1 MIGDMNELL
10 LKSVEVLPPLPDTVS
25 KLRKY
30 VSEANSNIETMK
42 VAEIISS
49 DPLMTAKLLQLA
61 NSPYYGFTREITT
74 INQVMTAKLLQ
85 LANSPYYGFTRE
97 ITTINQVITLLG
109 VGNIINIV
117 MADSIRDNFKID
129 VSPYGLNTQ
138 NFLKTCNEEATFI
151 ANWLNDEDKK
161 LSHLLVPC
169 AMLLRLGIVIFS
181 NFLIQNHK
189 DKDFLAFLNKNENL
203 ALAENEFLG
212 VDHISFLGFL
222 LHRWNFDD
230 VLIES
235 ICFVRTPHAAREKV
249 KKSAYALAITDHLF
263 APHDGSS
270 PFNAKAAVALLKEA
284 KTQGIN
290 FDLNNLL
297 SKLPNKAKEN
307 LNKED

>member
-49 DPLMTAKLLQLA
+49 DPL
-61 NSPYYGFTREITT
+61 
-74 INQVMTAKLLQ
+74 MTAKLLQ

-290 FDLNNLL
+290 FDLNNFL

>member
-10 LKSVEVLPPLPDTVS
+10 LKSVQVLPPLPDTVS

-49 DPLMTAKLLQLA
+49 DPL
-61 NSPYYGFTREITT
+61 
-74 INQVMTAKLLQ
+74 MTAKLLQ

>member
-49 DPLMTAKLLQLA
+49 DPL
-61 NSPYYGFTREITT
+61 
-74 INQVMTAKLLQ
+74 MTAKLLQ

-203 ALAENEFLG
+203 ALAENKFLG

-307 LNKED
+307 LNKKD

>member
-49 DPLMTAKLLQLA
+49 DPLMT
-61 NSPYYGFTREITT
+61 T
-74 INQVMTAKLLQ
+74 KLLQ

-307 LNKED
+307 LNKKD

>member
-74 INQVMTAKLLQ
+74 INQV
-85 LANSPYYGFTRE
+85 
-97 ITTINQVITLLG
+97 ITLLG

-117 MADSIRDNFKID
+117 TADSIRDNFKID

-151 ANWLNDEDKK
+151 TNWLNDEDKK

-189 DKDFLAFLNKNENL
+189 DKDFLAFLNKSENL

-235 ICFVRTPHAAREKV
+235 ICFVRTPHAREEV

>member
-74 INQVMTAKLLQ
+74 INQV
-85 LANSPYYGFTRE
+85 
-97 ITTINQVITLLG
+97 ITLLG
-109 VGNIINIV
+109 IGNIINIV
-117 MADSIRDNFKID
+117 TADSIRDSFKID
-129 VSPYGLNTQ
+129 VSPYGLDTQ

-235 ICFVRTPHAAREKV
+235 ICFVRTPHAAREEV

-270 PFNAKAAVALLKEA
+270 PFNVKAAVALLEEA

-297 SKLPNKAKEN
+297 SKLPSKAKEN

>member
-10 LKSVEVLPPLPDTVS
+10 LKSVEVLPPLPDIVS

-49 DPLMTAKLLQLA
+49 DPL
-61 NSPYYGFTREITT
+61 
-74 INQVMTAKLLQ
+74 MTAKLLQ

-189 DKDFLAFLNKNENL
+189 DKDFLAFLNKSENL

-235 ICFVRTPHAAREKV
+235 ICFVRTLHAAREKV

>member
-74 INQVMTAKLLQ
+74 INQV
-85 LANSPYYGFTRE
+85 
-97 ITTINQVITLLG
+97 ITLLG

-129 VSPYGLNTQ
+129 VSPYGLDTQ

-151 ANWLNDEDKK
+151 TNWLNDEDKK

-235 ICFVRTPHAAREKV
+235 ICFVRTPHAAREEV

-270 PFNAKAAVALLKEA
+270 PFNVKAAVALLEEA

-297 SKLPNKAKEN
+297 SKLPSKAKEN

>member
-74 INQVMTAKLLQ
+74 INQV
-85 LANSPYYGFTRE
+85 
-97 ITTINQVITLLG
+97 ITLLG

-117 MADSIRDNFKID
+117 TADSIRDNFKID

-151 ANWLNDEDKK
+151 TNWLNDEDKK

-235 ICFVRTPHAAREKV
+235 ICFVRTPHAAREEV

-263 APHDGSS
+263 TPHDGSS
-270 PFNAKAAVALLKEA
+270 PFNAKAAVALLEEA

-297 SKLPNKAKEN
+297 SKLPSKAKEN

>member
-42 VAEIISS
+42 VAETISS
-49 DPLMTAKLLQLA
+49 DPL
-61 NSPYYGFTREITT
+61 
-74 INQVMTAKLLQ
+74 MTAKLLQ

-307 LNKED
+307 LNKKD

>member
-49 DPLMTAKLLQLA
+49 DPL
-61 NSPYYGFTREITT
+61 
-74 INQVMTAKLLQ
+74 MTAKLLQ

-307 LNKED
+307 LNKEN

>member
-42 VAEIISS
+42 IAEIISS

-74 INQVMTAKLLQ
+74 INQV
-85 LANSPYYGFTRE
+85 
-97 ITTINQVITLLG
+97 ITLLG
-109 VGNIINIV
+109 AGNIINIV
-117 MADSIRDNFKID
+117 TADSIRDSFKID
-129 VSPYGLNTQ
+129 VSPYGLDTQ
-138 NFLKTCNEEATFI
+138 IFLKNCNEEATFI
-151 ANWLNDEDKK
+151 TNWLNDEDKK

-181 NFLIQNHK
+181 NFLIQNHREK
-189 DKDFLAFLNKNENL
+189 EFLTFLNETKIENI

-230 VLIES
+230 ILIES
-235 ICFVRTPHAAREKV
+235 ICFVRAPHAAREEV

-263 APHDGSS
+263 APYDGSS
-270 PFNAKAAVALLKEA
+270 PFNTKAAVALLEEA
-284 KTQGIN
+284 KTQGVSFNLSN
-290 FDLNNLL
+290 FL

>member
-30 VSEANSNIETMK
+30 VSEVNSNIETMK

-49 DPLMTAKLLQLA
+49 DPL
-61 NSPYYGFTREITT
+61 
-74 INQVMTAKLLQ
+74 MTAKLLQ

-161 LSHLLVPC
+161 LSHLLIPC

-189 DKDFLAFLNKNENL
+189 DKDFLAFLNKSENL

>member
-30 VSEANSNIETMK
+30 VNEANSNIETMK

-61 NSPYYGFTREITT
+61 NSPYYGF
-74 INQVMTAKLLQ
+74 A
-85 LANSPYYGFTRE
+85 RE

-117 MADSIRDNFKID
+117 TADSIRDSFKID
-129 VSPYGLNTQ
+129 VSPYGLDTQ
-138 NFLKTCNEEATFI
+138 VFLRNCNEEVTFI
-151 ANWLNDEDKK
+151 TNWLNDEDKK

-181 NFLIQNHK
+181 NFLIQNHREK
-189 DKDFLAFLNKNENL
+189 EFLTFLNETKIENI

-222 LHRWNFDD
+222 LYRWNFDD

-235 ICFVRTPHAAREKV
+235 ICFVRTPHAAREEV

-270 PFNAKAAVALLKEA
+270 PFNAKAAVALLEEA

-297 SKLPNKAKEN
+297 SKLPSKAKEN
-307 LNKED
+307 LDKED

>member
-49 DPLMTAKLLQLA
+49 DPLM
-61 NSPYYGFTREITT
+61 
-74 INQVMTAKLLQ
+74 MAKLLQ

-151 ANWLNDEDKK
+151 VNWLNDEDKK

>member
-30 VSEANSNIETMK
+30 VNEANSNIETMK

-74 INQVMTAKLLQ
+74 INQV
-85 LANSPYYGFTRE
+85 
-97 ITTINQVITLLG
+97 ITLLG

-117 MADSIRDNFKID
+117 TADSIKDSFKID
-129 VSPYGLNTQ
+129 VSPYGLDTQ
-138 NFLKTCNEEATFI
+138 VFLRNCNEEATFI
-151 ANWLNDEDKK
+151 TNWLNDEDKK

-222 LHRWNFDD
+222 LYRWNFDD

-235 ICFVRTPHAAREKV
+235 ICFVRTPHAAREEV

-270 PFNAKAAVALLKEA
+270 PFNAKAAVALLEEA

-297 SKLPNKAKEN
+297 SKLPSKVKEN
-307 LNKED
+307 LDKED

>member
-74 INQVMTAKLLQ
+74 INQV
-85 LANSPYYGFTRE
+85 
-97 ITTINQVITLLG
+97 ITLLG

-138 NFLKTCNEEATFI
+138 NFLKTCNEEAAFI

>member
-74 INQVMTAKLLQ
+74 INQV
-85 LANSPYYGFTRE
+85 
-97 ITTINQVITLLG
+97 ITLLD

-189 DKDFLAFLNKNENL
+189 DKDFLAFLNKSENL

-290 FDLNNLL
+290 FDLNNRL

>member
-49 DPLMTAKLLQLA
+49 DPLMMAKLLQLA
-61 NSPYYGFTREITT
+61 NS
-74 INQVMTAKLLQ
+74 L
-85 LANSPYYGFTRE
+85 YYGFTRE

-297 SKLPNKAKEN
+297 SKLPSKAKEN

>member
-49 DPLMTAKLLQLA
+49 DPL
-61 NSPYYGFTREITT
+61 
-74 INQVMTAKLLQ
+74 MTAKLLQ

-270 PFNAKAAVALLKEA
+270 PFNAKAAVALLEEA

-297 SKLPNKAKEN
+297 SKLPSKAKEN
-307 LNKED
+307 LNEED

>member
-74 INQVMTAKLLQ
+74 INQV
-85 LANSPYYGFTRE
+85 
-97 ITTINQVITLLG
+97 ITLLG

-117 MADSIRDNFKID
+117 TADSIRDNFKID

-151 ANWLNDEDKK
+151 TNWLNDEDKK

-189 DKDFLAFLNKNENL
+189 DKDFLAFLNKSENL

-235 ICFVRTPHAAREKV
+235 ICFVRTPHAAREEV

-270 PFNAKAAVALLKEA
+270 PFNAKAAVALLEEA

>member
-49 DPLMTAKLLQLA
+49 DPL
-61 NSPYYGFTREITT
+61 
-74 INQVMTAKLLQ
+74 MTAKLLQ

-189 DKDFLAFLNKNENL
+189 DKDFLAFLNKSENL

-212 VDHISFLGFL
+212 VNHISFLGFL

>member
-49 DPLMTAKLLQLA
+49 NPL
-61 NSPYYGFTREITT
+61 
-74 INQVMTAKLLQ
+74 MTAKLLQ

-212 VDHISFLGFL
+212 VDHISFLRFL

>member
-1 MIGDMNELL
+1 MDMNELL
-10 LKSVEVLPPLPDTVS
+10 LKSVEILPPLPNTVS

-74 INQVMTAKLLQ
+74 INQV
-85 LANSPYYGFTRE
+85 
-97 ITTINQVITLLG
+97 ITLLG

-117 MADSIRDNFKID
+117 TADSIKDSFKID
-129 VSPYGLNTQ
+129 VSPYGLDTQ
-138 NFLKTCNEEATFI
+138 IFLRNCNEEATFI
-151 ANWLNDEDKK
+151 TNWLNDEDKK

-222 LHRWNFDD
+222 LYRWNFDD

-235 ICFVRTPHAAREKV
+235 ICFVRTPHAAREEV

-270 PFNAKAAVALLKEA
+270 PFNAKSAVALLEEA

-297 SKLPNKAKEN
+297 SKLPSKAKEN
-307 LNKED
+307 LDKED

>member
-74 INQVMTAKLLQ
+74 INQV
-85 LANSPYYGFTRE
+85 
-97 ITTINQVITLLG
+97 ITLLG
-109 VGNIINIV
+109 IGNIINIV
-117 MADSIRDNFKID
+117 TADSIRDSFKID

-151 ANWLNDEDKK
+151 TNWLNDEDKK

-189 DKDFLAFLNKNENL
+189 DKDFLAFLNKNKNL

-235 ICFVRTPHAAREKV
+235 ICFVRTPHAAREEV

-270 PFNAKAAVALLKEA
+270 PFNVKAAVALLEEA

-297 SKLPNKAKEN
+297 SKLPSKAKEN

>member
-74 INQVMTAKLLQ
+74 INQV
-85 LANSPYYGFTRE
+85 
-97 ITTINQVITLLG
+97 ITLLG

-117 MADSIRDNFKID
+117 TADSIKDSFKID
-129 VSPYGLNTQ
+129 VSPYGLDTQ
-138 NFLKTCNEEATFI
+138 VFLRNCNEEATFI
-151 ANWLNDEDKK
+151 TNWLNDEDKK

-181 NFLIQNHK
+181 NFLIQNHREK
-189 DKDFLAFLNKNENL
+189 EFLTFLNETKIENM

-235 ICFVRTPHAAREKV
+235 ICFVRTPHAAREEV

-270 PFNAKAAVALLKEA
+270 PFNAKAAVALLEEA

-297 SKLPNKAKEN
+297 SKLPSKAKEN

>member
-61 NSPYYGFTREITT
+61 NSPYYGFTR
-74 INQVMTAKLLQ
+74 
-85 LANSPYYGFTRE
+85 G

-109 VGNIINIV
+109 IGNIINIV
-117 MADSIRDNFKID
+117 TADSIRDSFKID
-129 VSPYGLNTQ
+129 VSPYGLDTQ

-151 ANWLNDEDKK
+151 TNWLNDEDKK

-235 ICFVRTPHAAREKV
+235 ICFVRTPHAAREEV

-270 PFNAKAAVALLKEA
+270 PFNAKAEVALLEEA

-297 SKLPNKAKEN
+297 SKLPSKAKEN

>member
-74 INQVMTAKLLQ
+74 INQV
-85 LANSPYYGFTRE
+85 
-97 ITTINQVITLLG
+97 ITLLG

-117 MADSIRDNFKID
+117 MANSIRDNFKID

-203 ALAENEFLG
+203 ALVENEFLG

>member
-61 NSPYYGFTREITT
+61 NSPYYGFTREI
-74 INQVMTAKLLQ
+74 I
-85 LANSPYYGFTRE
+85 
-97 ITTINQVITLLG
+97 TINQVITLLG

-117 MADSIRDNFKID
+117 TADSIRDNFKID

-151 ANWLNDEDKK
+151 TNWLNDEDKK

-235 ICFVRTPHAAREKV
+235 ICFVRTPHAAREEV

-270 PFNAKAAVALLKEA
+270 PFNAKAAVALLEEA

-290 FDLNNLL
+290 FDLDNLL
-297 SKLPNKAKEN
+297 SKLPSKAKEN
-307 LNKED
+307 LDKED

>member
-10 LKSVEVLPPLPDTVS
+10 LKSVEVLPPLPDAVS

-49 DPLMTAKLLQLA
+49 DPL
-61 NSPYYGFTREITT
+61 
-74 INQVMTAKLLQ
+74 MTAKLLQ

-169 AMLLRLGIVIFS
+169 AMLLKLGIVIFS

-307 LNKED
+307 LNKKD

>member
-74 INQVMTAKLLQ
+74 INQV
-85 LANSPYYGFTRE
+85 
-97 ITTINQVITLLG
+97 ITLLG

-117 MADSIRDNFKID
+117 TADSIRDNFKID

-151 ANWLNDEDKK
+151 TNWLNDEDKK

-189 DKDFLAFLNKNENL
+189 DKDFLAFLNKSENL

-307 LNKED
+307 LN

>member
-49 DPLMTAKLLQLA
+49 NPL
-61 NSPYYGFTREITT
+61 
-74 INQVMTAKLLQ
+74 MTAKLLQ

-249 KKSAYALAITDHLF
+249 KKSAYASAITDHLF

>member
-74 INQVMTAKLLQ
+74 INQV
-85 LANSPYYGFTRE
+85 
-97 ITTINQVITLLG
+97 ITLLG
-109 VGNIINIV
+109 IGNIINIV
-117 MADSIRDNFKID
+117 MADSIRDSFKID
-129 VSPYGLNTQ
+129 VSPYGLDTQ

-235 ICFVRTPHAAREKV
+235 ICFVRTPHAAREEV

-270 PFNAKAAVALLKEA
+270 PFNVKAAVALLEEA

-297 SKLPNKAKEN
+297 SKLPSKAKEN

>member
-42 VAEIISS
+42 VAEIIST
-49 DPLMTAKLLQLA
+49 DPL
-61 NSPYYGFTREITT
+61 
-74 INQVMTAKLLQ
+74 MTAKLLQ

-117 MADSIRDNFKID
+117 TADSIRDSFKID

-151 ANWLNDEDKK
+151 TNWLNDEDKK

-235 ICFVRTPHAAREKV
+235 ICFVRTPHAAREEV

-270 PFNAKAAVALLKEA
+270 PFNVKAAVALLEEA

-297 SKLPNKAKEN
+297 SKLPSKAKEN

>member
-61 NSPYYGFTREITT
+61 NSPYYGFTRE
-74 INQVMTAKLLQ
+74 N
-85 LANSPYYGFTRE
+85 
-97 ITTINQVITLLG
+97 TTINQVITLLG

-189 DKDFLAFLNKNENL
+189 DKDFLAFLNKSENL

>member
-49 DPLMTAKLLQLA
+49 DPL
-61 NSPYYGFTREITT
+61 
-74 INQVMTAKLLQ
+74 MTAKLLQ

-307 LNKED
+307 LNKKIKEPF

>member
-74 INQVMTAKLLQ
+74 INQV
-85 LANSPYYGFTRE
+85 
-97 ITTINQVITLLG
+97 ITLLG
-109 VGNIINIV
+109 IGNIINIV
-117 MADSIRDNFKID
+117 TADSIRDSFKID
-129 VSPYGLNTQ
+129 VSPYGLDTQ

-151 ANWLNDEDKK
+151 TNWLNDEDKK

-189 DKDFLAFLNKNENL
+189 DKDFLAFLSKNENL

-235 ICFVRTPHAAREKV
+235 ICFVRTPHAAREEV

-270 PFNAKAAVALLKEA
+270 PFNVKAAVALLEEA

-297 SKLPNKAKEN
+297 SKLPSKAKEN

>member
-74 INQVMTAKLLQ
+74 INQV
-85 LANSPYYGFTRE
+85 
-97 ITTINQVITLLG
+97 ITLLG

-138 NFLKTCNEEATFI
+138 NFLKTCNDEATFI

-235 ICFVRTPHAAREKV
+235 ICFVRTPHAAREEV

-270 PFNAKAAVALLKEA
+270 PFNVKAAVALLKEA

-297 SKLPNKAKEN
+297 SKLPSKAKEN

>member
-74 INQVMTAKLLQ
+74 INQV
-85 LANSPYYGFTRE
+85 
-97 ITTINQVITLLG
+97 ITLLG
-109 VGNIINIV
+109 IGNIINIV
-117 MADSIRDNFKID
+117 TADSIRDSFKID

-235 ICFVRTPHAAREKV
+235 ICFVRTPHAAREEV

-270 PFNAKAAVALLKEA
+270 PFNVKAAVALLKEA

-297 SKLPNKAKEN
+297 SKLPSKAKEN